1 MSEQFETKY
10 EEQQAVADE
19 ETKYYRGEHPNQK
32 ASRRPR
38 RARVPVGRVG

>member
-1 MSEQFETKY
+1 MSEQFGTKY

-19 ETKYYRGEHPNQK
+19 ETKYYRGKHPNQK

-38 RARVPVGRVG
+38 RARVPVGRLE